1 MSDKIKML
9 NKKNIKKDWPVLK
22 RLIPYI
28 LPYKKKLIM
37 AVISMAIVSALT
49 GALAYIVKPLIN
61 NIFITKSYTELILI
75 PLLVISIFIVKNVF
89 YYAEFYYTGSVGQNI
104 IRSLRD
110 EVYSVI
116 VKLPVSKLNKIPTG
130 VLIARITYDINI
142 IQRTVSDTVSAVM
155 KDILT
160 MIVLLAVVFYM
171 DFYLALAV
179 LVLFPLVI
187 FPVTLLGKKARRT
200 STDTQNEMGNI
211 TKFLDET
218 ISGLRMVKAY
228 NMEDFEIKRFKKLS
242 DNLYRFFMRMTKI
255 RGLTVPFVELI
266 GGISVAVIIFIGG
279 LQVIKFGYTP
289 GDFFSFLTA
298 ILLLYEPV
306 KSLSR
311 LNNSLQEGIAAGT
324 RIFGILDEKQEETG
338 GTKPVPKD
346 INVLEIK
353 NLYFSYDYGGGQGDT
368 IDSVNNG
375 KDNAEDGKKDGISG
389 AASEEKE
396 KAGERFDLK
405 NINIKI
411 NKGEIAAVVGFS
423 GAGKSTIS
431 MLIPRFYEPS
441 SGGIAIN
448 GINIKEFNLKELRDS
463 ISYVSQ
469 NVVLF
474 NETVRFNIEYGT
486 SGKSMEEIINAAK
499 LAFAD
504 EFIKNLPQ
512 GYDTIVDEAGLRLS
526 GGEKQRILIARA
538 FLKNAPILILDEA
551 TSSLDGESEKKIQRA
566 LFGYEESGGGTNADS
581 KTLNADE
588 RTVNET
594 SGAGKADSQ
603 SGLPA
608 RLSCGLCRNKIVLI
622 IAHRLST
629 VKQANTIYVLEKGE
643 IAESG
648 SHEDL
653 IKMDGIYKNLLLKQM
668 E

>member
-1 MSDKIKML
+1 MF
-9 NKKNIKKDWPVLK
+9 NKKNIKKDLSVLK
-22 RLIPYI
+22 RLLPYI

-75 PLLVISIFIVKNVF
+75 PLLVILIFLVKNVF

-116 VKLPVSKLNKIPTG
+116 VKLPVSKLNKLPTG

-142 IQRTVSDTVSAVM
+142 IQRTVSDSVSAVM

-160 MIVLLAVVFYM
+160 IIVLLAVVFYM

-179 LVLFPLVI
+179 LFLFPLVI

-200 STDTQNEMGNI
+200 SIDTQNEMGNI

-228 NMEDFEIKRFKKLS
+228 NMEEFEIKRFKKLS

-266 GGISVAVIIFIGG
+266 GGISVASIIFIGG

-298 ILLLYEPV
+298 MLLLYEPV

-346 INVLEIK
+346 INILEIK
-353 NLYFSYDYGGGQGDT
+353 NLYFGYDFCGEQGDN
-368 IDSVNNG
+368 VNNG
-375 KDNAEDGKKDGISG
+375 KDNAEDNKKDVISG
-389 AASEEKE
+389 IVNEEKE
-396 KAGERFDLK
+396 KAEGKHFDLK

-411 NKGEIAAVVGFS
+411 SKGEIAAVVGFS

-441 SGGIAIN
+441 SGGININ
-448 GINIKEFNLKELRDS
+448 GINIKEFNLKDLRDS

-486 SGKSMEEIINAAK
+486 SGKSMEEVISAAK
-499 LAFAD
+499 FAFAD

-538 FLKNAPILILDEA
+538 FLKDAPILILDEA

-566 LFGYEESGGGTNADS
+566 LFGTTAGGNGETGGS
-581 KTLNADE
+581 KNGAVD
-588 RTVNET
+588 
-594 SGAGKADSQ
+594 AGKTDSPDVL
-603 SGLPA
+603 SG
-608 RLSCGLCRNKIVLI
+608 GLCRNKIVLI

-648 SHEDL
+648 SHDDL